1 MNKIN
6 VVFRVLEGDP
16 IALFP
21 ELVDDVA
28 GKYITSYMR
37 VGQHSGAHPELVGDL
52 PRATPE
58 QYGSLLGELRA
69 IYDDCELVV
78 EEVA

>member
-21 ELVDDVA
+21 DERFSPD
-28 GKYITSYMR
+28 GSITSYMR
-37 VGQHSGAHPELVGDL
+37 VGQHGGAHAHLIRDL

-58 QYGSLLGELRA
+58 QYELLLDELRT

-78 EEVA
+78 EEVL

>member
-1 MNKIN
+1 MKKIN
-6 VVFRVLEGDP
+6 VVFRILEGDP

-21 ELVDDVA
+21 DEQFSPDGNIA
-28 GKYITSYMR
+28 SYMR
-37 VGQHSGAHPELVGDL
+37 VGQHGGAHAHLICDL

-58 QYGSLLGELRA
+58 QYGSLLDELER

-78 EEVA
+78 EEAS

>member
-1 MNKIN
+1 MQKVN

-21 ELVDDVA
+21 DDLFSPD
-28 GKYITSYMR
+28 GSITSYMR
-37 VGQHSGAHPELVGDL
+37 VGQHSGAHPSLVGDL

-58 QYGSLLGELRA
+58 QYELLLDELTG

-78 EEVA
+78 EEVL